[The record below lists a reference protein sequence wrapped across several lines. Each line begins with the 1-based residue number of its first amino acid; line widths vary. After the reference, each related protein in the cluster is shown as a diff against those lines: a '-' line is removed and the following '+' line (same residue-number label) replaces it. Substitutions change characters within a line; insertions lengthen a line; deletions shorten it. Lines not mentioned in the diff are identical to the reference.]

1 MPKRN
6 LLAITLAL
14 VSTGLAVAPTLAG
27 QVNVGV
33 SISVPPPPKI
43 VLPAPPPVVVVPH
56 SPVSYAPSVDFNL
69 FVYGGRYYTF
79 HEGSWFYA
87 QSHRGPWLFIAP
99 DRVPRPVVGVPA
111 NYYKIPPGHAKKM
124 VRSGAPGGP
133 GPSDGGFCP
142 PGQAKKGRC

>member
-1 MPKRN
+1 MPKRS
-6 LLAITLAL
+6 LLAIMLASVL
-14 VSTGLAVAPTLAG
+14 TGLAVTAALAG

-43 VLPAPPPVVVVPH
+43 VLPAPPAVVVVPN

-79 HEGSWFYA
+79 HDGSWFHA
-87 QSHRGPWLFIAP
+87 HNHRGPWVFLATE
-99 DRVPRPVVGVPA
+99 RVPKPVVGVPGS
-111 NYYKIPPGHAKKM
+111 YYKIPPGHAKKM
-124 VRSGAPGGP
+124 ARPAPAGAA
-133 GPSDGGFCP
+133 PSEGWCP